1 MFDQIVRLLFAKNI
15 RAQED
20 FEGHAKKMAPRI
32 LSKGRE
38 LMDAVLPVLTAFQ
51 NTQGEISRLQATY
64 RTNPILS
71 PFLQRLSDETAQL
84 MPESFLELYDLDR
97 LGHVER
103 YLKAIAIRA
112 GRAVVDFEKD
122 QTKSKDVLQF
132 RESLDELIQGL
143 SASASDEKRKA
154 IEDYFW
160 LIEEF
165 KVSVYAQELKTA
177 LPVSKKRLQEKLKAI
192 RRMR

>member
-1 MFDQIVRLLFAKNI
+1 LLFAKNI
-15 RAQED
+15 RTQRD
-20 FEGHAKKMAPRI
+20 FEGHAEKTAPHI

-38 LMDAVLPVLTAFQ
+38 IMDAVLPVLTAFQ

-64 RTNPILS
+64 RANPTLS
-71 PFLQRLSDETAQL
+71 KFLQRLSDETAQL
-84 MPESFLELYDLDR
+84 MPESFLDLYDFER

-122 QTKSKDVLQF
+122 QAKSKEVIQF

-154 IEDYFW
+154 VEDFFW

-177 LPVSKKRLQEKLKAI
+177 LPVSKKRLQEKLSAI